1 MVGGAC
7 QTTSSIPPHLP
18 QHIVYLYN
26 TTTYSGTI
34 YSMLSIVEHMFD
46 KSMHMSIL
54 GVCSL
59 YVRPKYIT
67 YTNCKS

>member
-18 QHIVYLYN
+18 QYIVYRDN

-34 YSMLSIVEHMFD
+34 YSMVCIVEQMFE
-46 KSMHMSIL
+46 
-54 GVCSL
+54 
-59 YVRPKYIT
+59 
-67 YTNCKS
+67 